1 MKILIYQG
9 CRAFLFLL
17 DRSLHVGLLVL
28 GSPLVKGLSQDIHL
42 KPCHLLCWGSLWSER
57 AFYLSEG
64 GTEDIFTAFG
74 HTCNLYVAHGPPVL
88 PHTTQFF
95 HNSFSGDIRIFL
107 NHIIFVLLAIR
118 TIYPIVVGVGRVWRR
133 TSTNSL
139 KAPTLFNTN
148 SLTNI

>member
-1 MKILIYQG
+1 MYSIP
-9 CRAFLFLL
+9 ASFPFLDTALFTWGSSSLGLPLWRDSPRISTSNPAICYVEGRCGVRELSTCLREEQRTFLL
-17 DRSLHVGLLVL
+17 PSDTPV
-28 GSPLVKGLSQDIHL
+28 
-42 KPCHLLCWGSLWSER
+42 
-57 AFYLSEG
+57 
-64 GTEDIFTAFG
+64 
-74 HTCNLYVAHGPPVL
+74 TCMYVAHGPPVL